1 MRVAEDER
9 PPGADVVDVLV
20 AIGVK
25 EVRAESANDPGR
37 LAADGAKRAHGGIHA
52 AGNHL
57 FGALLQLAREL
68 SLAGQERNLPRRRAA
83 TRSGCG
89 DQAAKAIL
97 PWRNC
102 TLRRRKAAASSAAV
116 NPK

>member
-1 MRVAEDER
+1 MRMAEDER

-20 AIGVK
+20 AIGIE

-37 LAADGAKRAHGGIHA
+37 LAADGPKPPDGGIHA

-68 SLAGQERNLPRRRAA
+68 SLAGQERNLPRRRSD
-83 TRSGCG
+83 TERLRRSGG
-89 DQAAKAIL
+89 EGHPALAQLHAA
-97 PWRNC
+97 PQEGGGEQR
-102 TLRRRKAAASSAAV
+102 
-116 NPK
+116 